1 MLKESV
7 DAMEVKAGGVYV
19 DATYGGGGHSREILS
34 RLGDGTLVAFDGDAD
49 AERNLHD
56 DKRIVFVRNNF
67 RFMRNFL
74 RYHGIGEV
82 DGILADL
89 GVSSHHFDDAAR
101 GFSFRF
107 PDAPIDM
114 RMNRDATLTAAGALN
129 LYPEDRLTA
138 IFADYGELPRP
149 RRLAAAI
156 VEARRE
162 KTFVVVAD
170 LLDAVAPFVPKF
182 DGNRFLARLC
192 QALRM
197 EVNGEAAALKHF
209 LGQTVETLKPGGRLA
224 VISYHS
230 LEDRAVK
237 SFMRTGNTEGRTV
250 KDFYGNEISPFLL
263 VSRKAIAPD
272 DDEIE
277 NNPRSRS
284 ARLRVAQRK

>member
-1 MLKESV
+1 MLKNSV
-7 DAMEVKAGGVYV
+7 DALEVKADGVYV

-49 AERNLHD
+49 AERNLPD
-56 DKRIVFVRNNF
+56 DRRIIFVRNNF

-74 RYHGIGEV
+74 RYHGIGAV
-82 DGILADL
+82 DGIIADL
-89 GVSSHHFDDAAR
+89 GVSSHHFDDSER

-114 RMNRDATLTAAGALN
+114 RMNRNAELTAAGVLN
-129 LYPEDRLTA
+129 RYSQERLSA
-138 IFADYGELPRP
+138 IFAEYGELQRP
-149 RRLAAAI
+149 GRIAAAT
-156 VEARRE
+156 VEARLT
-162 KTFVVVAD
+162 KPFVLVGD
-170 LLDAVAPFVPKF
+170 LLDAVAPFVPKS
-182 DGNRFLARLC
+182 DGNRFLARLF

-197 EVNGEAAALKHF
+197 EVNGEMTALKHF
-209 LGQTVETLKPGGRLA
+209 LGQTVETLNVGGRLA

-237 SFMRTGNTEGRTV
+237 SFMRSGNTDGQTI
-250 KDFYGNEISPFLL
+250 KDFYGNEITPFFLPT
-263 VSRKAIAPD
+263 RKAIAPD

-284 ARLRVAQRK
+284 ARLRVAQKK

>member
-1 MLKESV
+1 MLKNSV
-7 DAMEVKAGGVYV
+7 DALEVKAGGVYV

-49 AERNLHD
+49 AERNLPD
-56 DKRIVFVRNNF
+56 DRRIIFVRNNF

-74 RYHGIGEV
+74 RYHGICAA
-82 DGILADL
+82 DGIIADL
-89 GVSSHHFDDAAR
+89 GVSSHHFDDSAR

-114 RMNRDATLTAAGALN
+114 RMNRSAELTAAGALN
-129 LYPEDRLTA
+129 RYSPERLSA
-138 IFADYGELPRP
+138 IFAEYGELQRSG
-149 RRLAAAI
+149 RIAAAI
-156 VEARRE
+156 VEARLTKPFE
-162 KTFVVVAD
+162 LVAD
-170 LLDAVAPFVPKF
+170 LLEAVAAFVPKS
-182 DGNRFLARLC
+182 DGNRFLARLF

-197 EVNGEAAALKHF
+197 EVNGEMAALKHF
-209 LGQTVETLKPGGRLA
+209 LGQTVETLTPGGRLA

-237 SFMRTGNTEGRTV
+237 LFMRNGNTEGRTD
-250 KDFYGNEISPFLL
+250 KDFYGNEITPFL
-263 VSRKAIAPD
+263 RPAGKAIAPD

-284 ARLRVAQRK
+284 ARLRVAQKK